1 MNEETCTV
9 TELLLF
15 STLHVIFSNAISDR
29 IPISAIG
36 KPIVRSCQD
45 FITSLSF
52 ETGPCFQT
60 SFIPKRRRCS
70 FCLLFDSHFY
80 LITMMRLHFLD
91 NSCD

>member
-1 MNEETCTV
+1 MNKETCTV

-15 STLHVIFSNAISDR
+15 STLHLIFSNAISDR

-45 FITSLSF
+45 FNTNSRF

-70 FCLLFDSHFY
+70 LFLLFDSHFY
-80 LITMMRLHFLD
+80 LITKM
-91 NSCD
+91 